1 MHDDK
6 KGRKLSSASTNLL
19 EGKKKKKK
27 INLNLSN

>member
-19 EGKKKKKK
+19 EGKKKKK